1 VTSTSRRDGAFVWVW
16 LPGSTEPVV
25 SGRLRRVGERY
36 DFAYGRSYLGRAEA
50 ISLYGPELPL
60 REGWIEPRDGLDIA
74 SSLRDA
80 GPDSWGQRVILDRMF
95 GVLGPEADPG
105 DTDHLTYFMESGS
118 NRIGALDF
126 QSSAEHY
133 IPRADTASL
142 DELHTAA
149 DELQAGHAINP
160 VLAHALVHGT
170 SVGGARPKVLLEE
183 GGVQIIAKL
192 SSSSDPYPVVKAEAL
207 GFEFARR
214 VGINTPKSRLTTSLG
229 RDVLLIERFDRT
241 AHGARRSMVS
251 GLTMLGLHEM
261 VGRYATYP
269 DLLDVLRRDGVD
281 ADVGRRLFERIVFNV
296 AIGNT
301 DDHARNHA
309 AFWDGTH
316 LELTPA
322 YDLCP
327 QIRSGETANQALAID
342 YDGNKESAFRVCLDA
357 CGLYGLSR
365 SEAKDVIDGQI
376 DVIESDWD
384 AAADTA
390 RLNTAE
396 RNSLYHRQVLNPY
409 ASYGYGGAGT

>member
-1 VTSTSRRDGAFVWVW
+1 VTSTSRRGGAFVWVW

-25 SGRLRRVGERY
+25 SGRIRRVGERY

-74 SSLRDA
+74 SALRDA

-95 GVLGPEADPG
+95 GVRGPETDPG
-105 DTDHLTYFMESGS
+105 DTDDLTYFLESGS

-170 SVGGARPKVLLEE
+170 SVGGARPKVLIEE
-183 GGVQIIAKL
+183 GGVQLIAKL
-192 SSSSDPYPVVKAEAL
+192 SSSTDPYPVVKAEAL

-241 AHGARRSMVS
+241 GHGARRSMVS
-251 GLTMLGLHEM
+251 
-261 VGRYATYP
+261 
-269 DLLDVLRRDGVD
+269 
-281 ADVGRRLFERIVFNV
+281 
-296 AIGNT
+296 
-301 DDHARNHA
+301 
-309 AFWDGTH
+309 
-316 LELTPA
+316 
-322 YDLCP
+322 
-327 QIRSGETANQALAID
+327 NQALAID

-357 CGLYGLSR
+357 CGVYGLSR

-376 DVIESDWD
+376 DVIESNWD

-390 RLNTAE
+390 RLTTAE

-409 ASYGYGGAGT
+409 ASYGYETVGT

>member
-1 VTSTSRRDGAFVWVW
+1 
-16 LPGSTEPVV
+16 
-25 SGRLRRVGERY
+25 
-36 DFAYGRSYLGRAEA
+36 
-50 ISLYGPELPL
+50 
-60 REGWIEPRDGLDIA
+60 
-74 SSLRDA
+74 
-80 GPDSWGQRVILDRMF
+80 MF
-95 GVLGPEADPG
+95 GVRGPEADPG
-105 DTDHLTYFMESGS
+105 DTDHLTYFLESGS

-160 VLAHALVHGT
+160 VLANALVHGT

-192 SSSSDPYPVVKAEAL
+192 SSSTDPYPVVKAEAL
-207 GFEFARR
+207 GLEFARR
-214 VGINTPKSRLTTSLG
+214 SGINAPKSRLTTSLG
-229 RDVLLIERFDRT
+229 RDVLLIERFDRI

-269 DLLDVLRRDGVD
+269 DLLDVLRRDGID
-281 ADVGRRLFERIVFNV
+281 ADVGRRLFERIVFNI

-327 QIRSGETANQALAID
+327 QLRSGETANQALAID

-357 CGLYGLSR
+357 CGVYGLSR

-390 RLNTAE
+390 RLTTAE

-409 ASYGYGGAGT
+409 ASYGYEAVG